1 MARTT
6 AQRIAK
12 LETIRDQLEDRLEQM
27 TLSPKVTYN
36 VDGQM
41 FDFNK
46 YQEMLLK
53 SLAAIDELLGVLDTV
68 SGSGKLVS
76 TQVFAGN

>member
-1 MARTT
+1 MARTV
-6 AQRIAK
+6 AERIVF
-12 LETIRDQLEDRLEQM
+12 LSTIRDQVEDRLAQM
-27 TLSPKVTYN
+27 TASPKGTYN

-53 SLAAIDELLGVLDTV
+53 SIKGLDDLIE
-68 SGSGKLVS
+68 SLEASAGSGKL
-76 TQVFAGN
+76 TMFQVFSGG

>member
-1 MARTT
+1 MARTN
-6 AQRIAK
+6 AERIAK

-53 SLAAIDELLGVLDTV
+53 SLTAIDDLVNTLETV
-68 SGSGKLVS
+68 GGSGKLVS